1 MLFWVIAGLLT
12 LGASAAVLWP
22 FLRGTARDVAP
33 AAAYDLE
40 VYRDQLSE
48 IERDAANGLVGPAE
62 AEEARA
68 EIGRRIL
75 RAAGAGTGASDGSS
89 ERPGKLVVTA
99 AVLAVPLLG
108 WGAYAVLGS
117 PNIPDQRLESRLAK
131 NPAESSLEELV
142 TRAEQHLRENP
153 EDGRGWEV
161 LAPIYL
167 RMGRSEEAAVAF
179 RNAMRLNGPSAAR
192 EAGLGEALT
201 SASGGMVTTEAQ
213 AAFERALAI
222 EPNDPRPKFFLALG
236 LAQEGRAGEA
246 REIWARMAERLPQD
260 SPWRG
265 AAEQA
270 AARVSG
276 VEQAPSTAA
285 VSGDPA
291 GPSREDMEAA
301 AEMMPGDRAAMIE
314 GMVAQLDARL
324 RDNPTDALGW
334 QRLVQSYQV
343 LGRADDARE
352 ALARGVEG
360 LGAGTPAADE
370 LVRFAEALG
379 ITETKQP

>member
-1 MLFWVIAGLLT
+1 MLFWLTAALLT
-12 LGASAAVLWP
+12 LGASAAILWP
-22 FLRGTARDVAP
+22 FLRGAPRDLAAP
-33 AAAYDLE
+33 AAHDLE

-75 RAAGAGTGASDGSS
+75 RAAGAGTGASAGPS
-89 ERPGKLVVTA
+89 ERLGKSIVTA

-117 PNIPDQRLESRLAK
+117 PNLTDQRLESRLAK
-131 NPAESSLEELV
+131 NPAESSLDELV
-142 TRAEQHLRENP
+142 SRAEQHLHENP
-153 EDGRGWEV
+153 GDGRGWDV

-167 RMGRSEEAAVAF
+167 RMGRSEEATIAF
-179 RNAMRLNGPSAAR
+179 RNAIRLNGPSAAR
-192 EAGLGEALT
+192 EAGLGEALS
-201 SASGGMVTTEAQ
+201 SAAGGMVTSEAQ
-213 AAFERALAI
+213 AAFERALTI
-222 EPNDPRPKFFLALG
+222 EPNDPRPSFFLALG
-236 LAQEGRAGEA
+236 LAQEGRTDEA
-246 REIWARMAERLPQD
+246 RDIWGRMVERLPQD

-270 AARVSG
+270 AARAGG
-276 VEQAPSTAA
+276 VEQAPATAEA
-285 VSGDPA
+285 DAPPA
-291 GPSREDMEAA
+291 GPSREAMDAA
-301 AEMMPGDRAAMIE
+301 AEMSPEDRAAMIE
-314 GMVAQLDARL
+314 GMVTQLDARL
-324 RDNPTDALGW
+324 RENPADAQGW

-370 LVRFAEALG
+370 LVRFAAALG
-379 ITETKQP
+379 ISEIQQP

>member
-1 MLFWVIAGLLT
+1 M
-12 LGASAAVLWP
+12 
-22 FLRGTARDVAP
+22 
-33 AAAYDLE
+33 
-40 VYRDQLSE
+40 
-48 IERDAANGLVGPAE
+48 
-62 AEEARA
+62 
-68 EIGRRIL
+68 
-75 RAAGAGTGASDGSS
+75 
-89 ERPGKLVVTA
+89 
-99 AVLAVPLLG
+99 LAVPLLG

-179 RNAMRLNGPSAAR
+179 RNAIRLNGPSAAR

-222 EPNDPRPKFFLALG
+222 EPNDPRPNFFLALG

-285 VSGDPA
+285 VNGDPA

-301 AEMMPGDRAAMIE
+301 AEMTPGDRAAMIE